1 MTGEFSKRAF
11 FNGTMDLTEAEGLAD
26 LIHAETEMQRK
37 QAIHQMSGSLHKL
50 YDEWRTVMLQVQ

>member
-1 MTGEFSKRAF
+1 
-11 FNGTMDLTEAEGLAD
+11 MDLTEAEGLAD